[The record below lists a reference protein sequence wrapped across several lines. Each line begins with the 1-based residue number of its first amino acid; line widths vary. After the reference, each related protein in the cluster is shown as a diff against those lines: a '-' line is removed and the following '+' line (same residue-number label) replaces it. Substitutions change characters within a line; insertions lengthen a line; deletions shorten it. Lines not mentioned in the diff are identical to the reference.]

1 MFSCVSASEDLVLGQ
16 GRLPGIGMDASQEEL
31 QRPFED
37 CVFTIAGKAGKL
49 ADVVKKRRRMLL
61 MADRAT
67 SEDTAQIQV
76 EATVIHAYR
85 LKLGSVTDF
94 DLKAAYRK
102 KMQHNEN
109 LFSQVS

>member
-1 MFSCVSASEDLVLGQ
+1 
-16 GRLPGIGMDASQEEL
+16 
-31 QRPFED
+31 
-37 CVFTIAGKAGKL
+37 
-49 ADVVKKRRRMLL
+49 MLL